1 MIGNLGKKA
10 LTDLAVCLSKHVL
23 PKLATKKTASILDE
37 FKRKISGRGA
47 VITGK
52 VFTLFILNAVMDDII
67 KTAKS
72 LENSAL
78 LTDGAAETLKQEIR
92 KQESWFLG
100 AMMTHMVAS
109 FITPM
114 ASLLIQPV
122 ASSLINAISG
132 KRVIRAKNDTRL
144 EYLLYYNYL

>member
-52 VFTLFILNAVMDDII
+52 VFTLFILNEVMNDII
-67 KTAKS
+67 IIAKS

-78 LTDGAAETLKQEIR
+78 LTDGGAETLKQEIR

>member
-92 KQESWFLG
+92 KQES
-100 AMMTHMVAS
+100 
-109 FITPM
+109 
-114 ASLLIQPV
+114 
-122 ASSLINAISG
+122 
-132 KRVIRAKNDTRL
+132 
-144 EYLLYYNYL
+144 

>member
-10 LTDLAVCLSKHVL
+10 LIDLAIRLSKHVL
-23 PKLATKKTASILDE
+23 PKLATKKTASILDK
-37 FKRKISGRGA
+37 FGRKISGRGA
-47 VITGK
+47 VMTGK
-52 VFTLFILNAVMDDII
+52 VFTLFTLNEVMDDII
-67 KTAKS
+67 KMAKS

-78 LTDGAAETLKQEIR
+78 LTDGAAEALKQEIR

-100 AMMTHMVAS
+100 AMMALMVAS
-109 FITPM
+109 FKATM

-144 EYLLYYNYL
+144 EYLLY

>member
-10 LTDLAVCLSKHVL
+10 LTDLAVCLYKHVL
-23 PKLATKKTASILDE
+23 PKLTTKKTTSILDK

-92 KQESWFLG
+92 KQES
-100 AMMTHMVAS
+100 
-109 FITPM
+109 
-114 ASLLIQPV
+114 
-122 ASSLINAISG
+122 
-132 KRVIRAKNDTRL
+132 
-144 EYLLYYNYL
+144 